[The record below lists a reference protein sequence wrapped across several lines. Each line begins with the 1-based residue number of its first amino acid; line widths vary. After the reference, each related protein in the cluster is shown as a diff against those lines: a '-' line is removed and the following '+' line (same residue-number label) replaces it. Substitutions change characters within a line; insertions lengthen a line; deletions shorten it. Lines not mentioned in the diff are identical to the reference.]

1 MYVKKKINLFDKFIK
16 YDNSAAASHLSD
28 WHDVTFLRGI
38 QSWTGFI
45 RGLRQNYDQSCDQK
59 KIPFFSSM
67 KLVSG
72 IMFILPH
79 FCICN
84 SNSVLMIPEQSN
96 LHNICVIYANGM
108 FHGVL
113 ELCST

>member
-45 RGLRQNYDQSCDQK
+45 RGLRQNYDQSCDRRTNT
-59 KIPFFSSM
+59 FFSM

-72 IMFILPH
+72 IGIF
-79 FCICN
+79 
-84 SNSVLMIPEQSN
+84 
-96 LHNICVIYANGM
+96 
-108 FHGVL
+108 
-113 ELCST
+113 